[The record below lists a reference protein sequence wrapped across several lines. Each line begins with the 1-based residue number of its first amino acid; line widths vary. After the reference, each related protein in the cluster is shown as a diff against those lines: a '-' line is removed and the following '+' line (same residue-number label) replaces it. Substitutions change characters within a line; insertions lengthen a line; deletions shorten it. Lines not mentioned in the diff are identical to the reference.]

1 MSAECETPSRRTVR
15 KAFLKFYRQWPTFG
29 DDSDERAFAE
39 WQAMTAEDRE
49 RAATLL
55 PAFLTLAAMKG
66 RAVKFA
72 ASTYL
77 RDKRWQDVPDGMEA
91 PATGATIAAT
101 FGKAWMAERFIR
113 LAEPCA
119 RLPPLTRFQESEIAR
134 GRADRKSLWHER
146 MQKMGWPAV
155 NAMHEQAVR
164 YPGRG
169 VRVSPQTVLLGADF
183 EQVRVNGNLWRAW
196 EAEHLAHGYPW
207 LPETGRVEW
216 VYFPP
221 IPADEDG
228 PKAALAAF
236 FDRLERIGRTRG
248 AAAQ

>member
-1 MSAECETPSRRTVR
+1 MTGTDSEDRRMVR

-39 WQAMTAEDRE
+39 WQGLTAEDRE
-49 RAATLL
+49 RASTLL

-77 RDKRWQDVPDGMEA
+77 RDKRWQDVPEGMEA
-91 PATGATIAAT
+91 PATGPAMAAT

-113 LAEPCA
+113 LAEPCTP
-119 RLPPLTRFQESEIAR
+119 LPPLTRFQEHEIAA
-134 GRADRKSLWHER
+134 GRTDRNALQHER
-146 MQKMGWPAV
+146 MQKMGWPSV
-155 NAMHEQAVR
+155 NAMHDQAVR

-169 VRVSPQTVLLGADF
+169 VRVSAETVLLGSDF
-183 EQVRVNGNLWRAW
+183 EPVKVGSDLWLAW
-196 EAEHLAHGYPW
+196 EQEHRARGYPW
-207 LPETGRVEW
+207 LTDTGRAEW

-221 IPADEDG
+221 LDDGTPAT
-228 PKAALAAF
+228 ALNGF
-236 FDRLERIGRTRG
+236 FDRLQRIGQSE

>member
-1 MSAECETPSRRTVR
+1 MTTESADRRTVR
-15 KAFLKFYRQWPTFG
+15 RAFLKFYRQWPTFG

-39 WQAMTAEDRE
+39 WQAMTAEDWE
-49 RAATLL
+49 RASTLL

-113 LAEPCA
+113 LGEPA
-119 RLPPLTRFQESEIAR
+119 MKLPPLTRFQEHEIAS
-134 GRADRKSLWHER
+134 GRQDRKALQQER
-146 MQKMGWPAV
+146 MQKMGWPSV
-155 NAMHEQAVR
+155 NAMHEQALHH
-164 YPGRG
+164 PGRG
-169 VRVSPQTVLLGADF
+169 VRVTAETVLAGAAF
-183 EQVRVNGNLWRAW
+183 EQVRVGSDLWLAW
-196 EAEHLAHGYPW
+196 QAEHDARCFPW
-207 LPETGRVEW
+207 LPDPGRAQW

-221 IPADEDG
+221 GETPA
-228 PKAALAAF
+228 AALTAF
-236 FDRLERIGRTRG
+236 FETIQRIRHNE
-248 AAAQ
+248 AAAR

>member
-1 MSAECETPSRRTVR
+1 MSTESDAPGRKTVR

-39 WQAMTAEDRE
+39 WQALHHAERE
-49 RAATLL
+49 AAACLL
-55 PAFLTLAAMKG
+55 PAFLSFSAMKG
-66 RAVKFA
+66 QTVKFA

-77 RDKRWQDVPDGMEA
+77 KERRWQEVPEGMEA
-91 PATGATIAAT
+91 TTGPSIAAT

-113 LAEPCA
+113 LADPCA
-119 RLPPLTRFQESEIAR
+119 RLPPLTRFQESQIAD
-134 GRADRKSLWHER
+134 GRADRKALWRER

-169 VRVSPQTVLLGADF
+169 VRVSPQTVLLSADF
-183 EQVRVNGNLWRAW
+183 EQVRVDGNLWRAW
-196 EAEHLAHGYPW
+196 EAEHHAHGYPW
-207 LPETGRVEW
+207 LPDTGRVEW

-221 IPADEDG
+221 VPDEDG

-236 FDRLERIGRTRG
+236 FDRLERIGRTSG